1 MAGRRRATRARGRTP
16 AHGHGHGHGYGHGH
30 GDVDT
35 SAVDADAVVARRVR
49 LVVAG
54 LLVPLVLAA
63 VILTIALW
71 PTGKVTSDALLTD
84 QARGQIVS
92 IKPCPGDPRNCDRAT
107 VRITDATAGP
117 TGQQVPVD
125 LPKGKLAPTF
135 ERGEHILLGID
146 TKAPPASRY
155 QYVDH
160 DRSRPLL
167 LLAVVFA
174 VAVVALSRWRGVAAL
189 GALVVTGLI
198 LTKFVLPAILK
209 GSDPLLVAVVGGTLI
224 MVLALYLT
232 HGVNAQT
239 SIALVGTISALALTA
254 VLGTLFIEG
263 AKITGLSAEGIGS
276 IETYLGRIDL
286 QGLIVAGLVIGALG
300 VLDDVT
306 VTQAAAVWELSA
318 ADPAATRSELV
329 GAGLRIGRA
338 HVASVVNTL
347 MLAYAGSAL
356 PTLVIFAAS
365 AAPAAYT
372 VSTEQVAIQVISG
385 LVGSLGIIA
394 AVPLTTALAALAV
407 GDRSAHEVAVDG
419 RQYAERR

>member
-1 MAGRRRATRARGRTP
+1 
-16 AHGHGHGHGYGHGH
+16 
-30 GDVDT
+30 
-35 SAVDADAVVARRVR
+35 VDADAVVARRVR

-63 VILTIALW
+63 VIMAIAMW
-71 PTGKVTSDALLTD
+71 PTGKITSKALLTD

-92 IKPCPGDPRNCDRAT
+92 IKPCPDDPKDCARAT

-135 ERGEHILLGID
+135 ERGEHIMLGVAM
-146 TKAPPASRY
+146 KQPLASRY

-160 DRSRPLL
+160 DRSLPLL
-167 LLAVVFA
+167 VLAVVFA

-198 LTKFVLPAILK
+198 LTKFILPAILK
-209 GSDPLLVAVVGGTLI
+209 GSDPLLVALVGGTLI
-224 MVLALYLT
+224 MVVALYMT
-232 HGVNAQT
+232 HGINAQT
-239 SIALVGTISALALTA
+239 SVALVGTIAALALTA
-254 VLGTLFIEG
+254 VLGKLFIEG

-286 QGLIVAGLVIGALG
+286 QGLMVAGLVIASLG

-306 VTQAAAVWELSA
+306 VTQSAAVWELSA
-318 ADPAATRSELV
+318 ANPAATRSELI
-329 GAGLRIGRA
+329 GSGLRIGRA

-347 MLAYAGSAL
+347 VLAYAGASL
-356 PTLVIFAAS
+356 PTLLIFAAS
-365 AAPAAYT
+365 AAPATYT
-372 VSTEQVAIQVISG
+372 VSTEEVAIQVIGG

-407 GDRSAHEVAVDG
+407 GGRSERVPAAPQDYDDRE
-419 RQYAERR
+419 YAWRSGGQDA